1 MTPGGLS
8 QRGFS
13 RRGLSQRDR
22 RALVVLAAGLA
33 VAAVLY
39 YGFPNKQGTAG
50 VASVSSASVNQDN
63 VALAQQRLARLR
75 QIAAT
80 VPAREAVLKQTAS
93 DLADRER
100 GIIQADTAPQAQAAL
115 LEIARRIGKD
125 EQMDVRGGDFG
136 APKAFGDYGL
146 VYATVTFECHVEQ
159 LVNFLADLSR
169 EPGLMVPS
177 EERIT
182 AGTQKDKTM
191 SVRMVLAGVVA
202 RKLVPEKKGLAGF

>member
-1 MTPGGLS
+1 M
-8 QRGFS
+8 
-13 RRGLSQRDR
+13 
-22 RALVVLAAGLA
+22 
-33 VAAVLY
+33 
-39 YGFPNKQGTAG
+39 
-50 VASVSSASVNQDN
+50 NQDN
-63 VALAQQRLARLR
+63 AALAQQRLARLR

-80 VPAREAVLKQTAS
+80 VPAREAVLKQTSS

-115 LEIARRIGKD
+115 LEIARRIGKN
-125 EQMDVRGGDFG
+125 EQIDVRGGDFG

-169 EPGLMVPS
+169 EPELVVPS

-182 AGTQKDKTM
+182 SGNPKEKTM
-191 SVRMVLAGVVA
+191 GVRMVLAGVVA
-202 RKLVPEKKGLAGF
+202 KKLVPEKKGLAAF